1 MASRRTCAHGS
12 STAHWHRLRSYTRL
26 SRAQFRQSPQPAAFA
41 RSEPPLPSSY
51 NVLTTSAGT
60 NSLLLDTARFMS
72 QHPVR
77 RKSHHDSW
85 SVEENVARP
94 GRGQDATSGTYEML
108 LQRLYQVNRF
118 TAVKLGLENMQQL
131 NAAFGDPAS
140 QLEVV
145 HVAGTNG
152 KGSVALKVAKALERS
167 GYKTGLFVS
176 PHVACFRERVQIN
189 GSLITESE
197 VSELLSEIFNL
208 SAQLRIPA
216 TFFEITTM
224 LAFRYF
230 ARQDVDCVVLETG
243 LGGRLDSTNI
253 VNPVLSVI
261 TSIGLDHVRI
271 LGNDLDAIAREKA
284 GIIKPNVPVVVGPN
298 VPMNVTMEYA
308 TRNNAAL
315 VRVPPVADSSE
326 DYNVENAA
334 IAREACAQLNALC
347 GSQPGTTARSKL
359 CVDLSDK
366 RVSAAL
372 ECRPPCRFQVLH
384 VMRANSK
391 ERKVTVVLDVAHNP
405 HAIDRLVRLLHKR
418 FPDKTFRFVCG
429 FSADKDITKM
439 LEHITA
445 VIRRSHPHKSDEE
458 LQQHMHFVKANH
470 PRGALLDDISQAL
483 IQSSNVNT
491 EKCKRVAISSIK
503 DGVDA
508 AVAASRASTDD
519 EVVVVCGS
527 VFIMAEARQA
537 LGLKEPVDSASLIT
551 VAASSQV
558 YSGNG
563 RVEDHVDVAA
573 QV

>member
-1 MASRRTCAHGS
+1 MVLRRTCTYGS
-12 STAHWHRLRSYTRL
+12 RTTHWQRLRSYTRL

-41 RSEPPLPSSY
+41 RSEPPLSSSC
-51 NVLTTSAGT
+51 NILATSAGT

-77 RKSHHDSW
+77 RKSHRENW
-85 SVEENVARP
+85 SVEKDVART
-94 GRGQDATSGTYEML
+94 GRDQDATSGTYEML

-152 KGSVALKVAKALERS
+152 KGSVAFKVAKALERS

-189 GSLITESE
+189 GSLISESE

-230 ARQDVDCVVLETG
+230 ARQGVDCVVLETG

-261 TSIGLDHVRI
+261 TSICLDHVRI
-271 LGNDLDAIAREKA
+271 LGNDVDAIAREKA
-284 GIIKPNVPVVVGPN
+284 
-298 VPMNVTMEYA
+298 
-308 TRNNAAL
+308 
-315 VRVPPVADSSE
+315 DSGE

-334 IAREACAQLNALC
+334 IAREACAQLNALR
-347 GSQPGTTARSKL
+347 GSQPGNTPRSKL

-405 HAIDRLVRLLHKR
+405 HAIDRLVRLLHKQ
-418 FPDKTFRFVCG
+418 FPHKTFRFVCG
-429 FSADKDITKM
+429 FSADKDIAKM
-439 LEHITA
+439 LELITA
-445 VIRRSHPHKSDEE
+445 VVRHSHPHESDEQ

-470 PRGALLDDISQAL
+470 PRGASLDDISQAL
-483 IQSSNVNT
+483 MQSSIVNT
-491 EKCKRVAISSIK
+491 EKSKRVAISSIK

-508 AVAASRASTDD
+508 AVATSRASTDD

-537 LGLKEPVDSASLIT
+537 LGLKEPMDSASLIT

-558 YSGNG
+558 NSENG
-563 RVEDHVDVAA
+563 RVEQHVDVAA
-573 QV
+573 ST